1 MTGTLSPARSRDRWF
16 AVVDG
21 AQLRRLR
28 RQVDLSTAE
37 LAGKAGI
44 GLSTVVRLER
54 QRQGR
59 CRTRTLARLA
69 AALGEPA
76 AALTPSGPPPECEA
90 TSRLRENDPLRERR
104 VRQP

>member
-1 MTGTLSPARSRDRWF
+1 MNGSPSPARSRDRWF

-21 AQLRRLR
+21 VRLQRLR
-28 RQVDLSTAE
+28 RRHGLSAAE

-44 GLSTVVRLER
+44 GSSTVSRLEGQTR
-54 QRQGR
+54 SS

-76 AALTPSGPPPECEA
+76 KALALSEPPPEREA
-90 TSRLRENDPLRERR
+90 TSRLRENNPLRAG
-104 VRQP
+104 